1 VNVGRCVLGVAF
13 TVLFVTSMARQAAAQ
28 EAGDTVLTPIQRV
41 DPPMQGVSPRGAMI
55 RSFALWGWGQGAVG
69 SYFRGGVWF
78 SMEAS
83 TVYMLFRTIGR
94 LRTAQEFNR
103 RVETFAR
110 DSLDRIIERDTS
122 IVRRVLTSPVQ
133 EDLTNPQTYEA
144 AVSEAPGVATARK
157 LVSAR
162 KQQRQDWVTYAI
174 FFTLMSGVDAYV
186 NAHAMPLLA
195 ARSSTARLNPCCGSG
210 GRRYLGASARRP
222 RAIETRVLPADFG
235 AHSESRSLS
244 PSL

>member
-122 IVRRVLTSPVQ
+122 IVRRVLTPPVQ

-186 NAHAMPLLA
+186 NAHLHDFPTTIA
-195 ARSSTARLNPCCGSG
+195 TE
-210 GRRYLGASARRP
+210 ARRDGSLSISVQVP
-222 RAIETRVLPADFG
+222 LPAWLG
-235 AHSESRSLS
+235 GTPGPATASSSAYRRHRW
-244 PSL
+244 

>member
-186 NAHAMPLLA
+186 NAHLHDFPTTIA
-195 ARSSTARLNPCCGSG
+195 TE
-210 GRRYLGASARRP
+210 ARRDGSLSISVQVP
-222 RAIETRVLPADFG
+222 LPAWLG
-235 AHSESRSLS
+235 GTPGPATASSSAYRRHRW
-244 PSL
+244 

>member
-1 VNVGRCVLGVAF
+1 
-13 TVLFVTSMARQAAAQ
+13 
-28 EAGDTVLTPIQRV
+28 
-41 DPPMQGVSPRGAMI
+41 MI

-110 DSLDRIIERDTS
+110 DSLDALIATDTLEAERLGDPA
-122 IVRRVLTSPVQ
+122 V
-133 EDLTNPQTYEA
+133 YEA

-162 KQQRQDWVTYAI
+162 KQQRQDWVTYAV

-186 NAHAMPLLA
+186 NAHLHDFPTSIA
-195 ARSSTARLNPCCGSG
+195 TE
-210 GRRYLGASARRP
+210 ARRDGSLSISVQVP
-222 RAIETRVLPADFG
+222 LPAWLG
-235 AHSESRSLS
+235 GTPGPATASS
-244 PSL
+244 PAYRRHRW

>member
-1 VNVGRCVLGVAF
+1 VLGVAF
-13 TVLFVTSMARQAAAQ
+13 TVLLVTSMAREAAAQ

-186 NAHAMPLLA
+186 NAHLHDFPTTIA
-195 ARSSTARLNPCCGSG
+195 TE
-210 GRRYLGASARRP
+210 ARRDGSLSISVQVP
-222 RAIETRVLPADFG
+222 LPAWLG
-235 AHSESRSLS
+235 GTPGPATASSSAYRRHRW
-244 PSL
+244 